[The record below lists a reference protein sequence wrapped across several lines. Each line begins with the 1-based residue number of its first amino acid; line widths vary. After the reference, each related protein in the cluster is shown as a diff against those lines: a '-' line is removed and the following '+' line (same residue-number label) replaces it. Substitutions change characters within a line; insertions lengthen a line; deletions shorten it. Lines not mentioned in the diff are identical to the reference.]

1 MARHIAIAL
10 SGGVDSA
17 VAAYLLKKTGAQVT
31 ALHLRF
37 YASNPQARQRF
48 EQQEAQA
55 KAIAQELDLD
65 WQVLDV
71 DQKQQ
76 QLVVQPFI
84 NAYQQGSAPNPCI
97 TCNKQIKFGY
107 LLDRIKA
114 QGFDYLATGHYAQI
128 IHQQGQWQL
137 VAAQD
142 QSKDQ
147 SYFLYQLTEQQL
159 PQLLFPLGKLYK
171 SQVKVLAKDY
181 WPKLESTESFDI
193 CFLQG
198 TSLSQFLGSRITN
211 QIGEVVD
218 KEGLVVGSHQG
229 QAFYTIG
236 QRQGLT
242 IDPQQL
248 KRSHSIQLVNGQ
260 VPVLYV
266 VAKDPATNRLVVGT
280 RESCFKQ
287 QFVIKQ
293 LSFVNQQD
301 QLKWQSKQQLY
312 ALVKIRNTG
321 RLVAGQIGMQNQQ
334 LLVTTKEALFAPAV
348 GQAAV
353 FYQKTTSYD
362 RVVAG
367 AIIDTPAAIGY

>member
-1 MARHIAIAL
+1 M
-10 SGGVDSA
+10 
-17 VAAYLLKKTGAQVT
+17 
-31 ALHLRF
+31 RF
-37 YASNPQARQRF
+37 YASNPKARRQF

-55 KAIAQELDLD
+55 KAIAQQLGLK

-71 DQKQQ
+71 EQKQQ

-107 LLDRIKA
+107 LLDWTKA
-114 QGFDYLATGHYAQI
+114 QNFDYLATGHYVQI
-128 IHQQGQWQL
+128 IHQQQQWQL

-171 SQVKVLAKDY
+171 SQVKALAKQY
-181 WPKLESTESFDI
+181 WPQLHPTESFDI

-211 QIGEVVD
+211 QTGEVVD
-218 KEGLVVGSHQG
+218 QQGLVVGSHQG

-236 QRQGLT
+236 QRQGLK
-242 IDPQQL
+242 INQRKL
-248 KRSHSIQLVNGQ
+248 KRSQSIQISNGQ
-260 VPVLYV
+260 APVLYV
-266 VAKDPATNRLVVGT
+266 IAKDPVTNRLVVGT
-280 RESCFKQ
+280 REACFKQ
-287 QFVIKQ
+287 QFVVKQ

-321 RLVAGQIGMQNQQ
+321 HLVAGQISMQNQQ
-334 LLVTTKEALFAPAV
+334 LLVTTKQALFAPAV

-353 FYQKTTSYD
+353 FYQKETNYD

-367 AIIDTPAAIGY
+367 AIIDTPPAGNC